1 MEEDFDL
8 ELSNTQVEMIVLG
21 SLYARPLEAGFSY
34 INVLNNLD
42 FADAAMAFY
51 HAFFNDYLLTYS
63 NEFTQTKANLFASMD
78 KARLSGYK
86 RFGAYKT
93 IEQLMSFAT
102 NSEDELKTQIDE
114 LKKWSV
120 LRQLHKNGY
129 DVAPI
134 LRHPKFN
141 ALTADDC
148 ANLVRGNIDK
158 ICNKI
163 ITGLDDTLDFADNVT
178 GVMDGFLDAP
188 EKGFNCAWDFI
199 NKQCSGIMQ
208 HDSYCIAMN
217 SNMGKGRSLIYLA
230 MHLALCEGLNIAFF
244 ANETSFES
252 MRLAGIT
259 TVLNAP
265 QIQQLHGHQL
275 NITEKRFKSG
285 AYLGADGNIIYR
297 HKDSQGNFTETVDQ
311 FKDRLMVESNEY
323 KQVKDAIK
331 WFEEQGT
338 HKIWFK
344 NCAANYSDES
354 IQRLVRQAI
363 LQRSC
368 DVWFY
373 DTLKHGTGS
382 DMSKW
387 SDLVQTTT
395 RLCEMNQTLPTAA
408 IFSCQLNNSALTMKP
423 EEMTSSQLGYASY
436 IYQLFDVL
444 ITIQHMRQNWYQD
457 YSLMIKD
464 PTTGQVTYKSLDE
477 NAQLSAANLLKNRRG
492 SKNIYLLQRD
502 LDRNIWQQVNGI
514 LVPKEIAEKNLAW

>member
-1 MEEDFDL
+1 M
-8 ELSNTQVEMIVLG
+8 
-21 SLYARPLEAGFSY
+21 
-34 INVLNNLD
+34 
-42 FADAAMAFY
+42 
-51 HAFFNDYLLTYS
+51 
-63 NEFTQTKANLFASMD
+63 
-78 KARLSGYK
+78 
-86 RFGAYKT
+86 
-93 IEQLMSFAT
+93 
-102 NSEDELKTQIDE
+102 
-114 LKKWSV
+114 
-120 LRQLHKNGY
+120 
-129 DVAPI
+129 
-134 LRHPKFN
+134 
-141 ALTADDC
+141 
-148 ANLVRGNIDK
+148 
-158 ICNKI
+158 
-163 ITGLDDTLDFADNVT
+163 
-178 GVMDGFLDAP
+178 
-188 EKGFNCAWDFI
+188 
-199 NKQCSGIMQ
+199 
-208 HDSYCIAMN
+208 
-217 SNMGKGRSLIYLA
+217 
-230 MHLALCEGLNIAFF
+230 
-244 ANETSFES
+244 
-252 MRLAGIT
+252 
-259 TVLNAP
+259 
-265 QIQQLHGHQL
+265 

-323 KQVKDAIK
+323 KQVKDVIK

-436 IYQLFDVL
+436 IYQLFNVM

-464 PTTGQVTYKSLDE
+464 PTTGQVTYKNLDE